1 MKTGSGVHNGENRI
15 HFLRGPHHAVSGQAQ
30 VSSPLL
36 CKFTEEVS
44 GLAKVTPRLGRMRFL
59 CQGSQAALLLKEACA
74 PAKSIR
80 NAHWQQMFSLL
91 QIAFLTCFCSSLLK
105 PVVLLQWQKL
115 LDTPH
120 CRGTIPFHNGAIQ
133 YLTDYVIIF
142 IVLTCLRIKTFS
154 SESEAAYTI
163 I

>member
-1 MKTGSGVHNGENRI
+1 M
-15 HFLRGPHHAVSGQAQ
+15 
-30 VSSPLL
+30 SSPLL

-44 GLAKVTPRLGRMRFL
+44 GLAKVTPRWGRMRFL
-59 CQGSQAALLLKEACA
+59 CQGSQAAPLLKGSLCSGQEY
-74 PAKSIR
+74 PIR

-91 QIAFLTCFCSSLLK
+91 QIVFLTCFCSSLLK

-115 LDTPH
+115 LDTLH